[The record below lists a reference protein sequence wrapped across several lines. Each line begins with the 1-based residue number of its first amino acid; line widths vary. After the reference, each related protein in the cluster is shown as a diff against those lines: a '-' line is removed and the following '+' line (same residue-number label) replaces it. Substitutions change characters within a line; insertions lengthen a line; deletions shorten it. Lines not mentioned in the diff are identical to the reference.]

1 MSNSENEIKNLEFL
15 VVKSRELLQEQ
26 LKAYEN
32 YTSKSGILISVSS
45 LFIPFAISFTT
56 TNEVENKIKIIS
68 IFPVLLMIYSL
79 FILLKVLKPKG
90 LDHGFNS
97 EQFENLIPKKHTEV
111 LLFEIGANKSSFR
124 DNNSIVAEQSKN
136 FKKGEKYIMI
146 SSISLILLT
155 IINSFSTNTEL
166 KNININNLKISK
178 MMISDKEE
186 NQGNQQQSSEQG
198 SSQRIPEVDS
208 SQRANIEKGE
218 NPTTITK
225 KE

>member
-68 IFPVLLMIYSL
+68 IYPVLLMIYSL
-79 FILLKVLKPKG
+79 FILLKVFKPKG
-90 LDHGFNS
+90 LDHGFNF
-97 EQFENLIPKKHTEV
+97 EQFENLISKKHTEV

-136 FKKGEKYIMI
+136 FKKGVKYIMM
-146 SSISLILLT
+146 SSISLILLK
-155 IINSFSTNTEL
+155 IINSFS
-166 KNININNLKISK
+166 KKY
-178 MMISDKEE
+178 
-186 NQGNQQQSSEQG
+186 
-198 SSQRIPEVDS
+198 RI
-208 SQRANIEKGE
+208 
-218 NPTTITK
+218 K
-225 KE
+225 KHKY